1 MSREPSTNREKLAND
16 IWRACDIMRRDNNC
30 GGIMDYLEHLSWV
43 LFLKFLDEQEKA
55 FEREA
60 AIARRS
66 YNYIIDEKYRWSE
79 WVPKAIG
86 EKVWITDRRGTP
98 EWDGET
104 LMHFVRGELLPYLS
118 QLHGSSQREVIA
130 GIFSSDCNIIVCASP
145 YNLKDVLEIV
155 DNIDFL
161 NTDDIHTV
169 SHVYEGLLQK
179 LGNENKMAGEFYTPR
194 PVIRFMVKVIDPQIR
209 ETIYDPACG
218 SCGFL
223 VESFEHLLSYE
234 KGTRDYQKL
243 QESTLFGNEKK
254 ALPALLGT
262 MNLILHGVM
271 LPRIHRR
278 NTLEENIRDVSERF
292 DVILTNPP
300 FGGTENTQIQQNF
313 PVKSNATELLFLE
326 HIMKK
331 LKPRDGARC
340 GIVVPEGTLF
350 RGNAFASVKE
360 ELLTN
365 FKLMM
370 VVSLPQGTFAPY
382 SDVKTALLFFQRPG
396 PTTEVLYYELAL
408 PKDLKKFSKG
418 SSIADKDF
426 TEAVTIWERWQA
438 YRLEKGS
445 RPAPTERSWI
455 ETFDTLAARGY
466 DISSKNPNKPESES
480 LPAPSELTASLLK
493 RHLEF
498 QKTLE
503 RLHTALTMKKEE
515 AL

>member
-1 MSREPSTNREKLAND
+1 MNKGSTTSKEKLAND

-43 LFLKFLDEQEKA
+43 LFLKFLDEQERE
-55 FEREA
+55 FEQEA
-60 AIARRS
+60 VIANRP
-66 YNYIIDEKYRWSE
+66 YIYILEKKYRWSE

-86 EKVWITDRRGTP
+86 EKVWINDRRSTP
-98 EWDGET
+98 EWDGEA
-104 LMHFVRGELLPYLS
+104 LIQFVRGELLPYLAG
-118 QLHGSSQREVIA
+118 LRGSPQRETIA
-130 GIFSSDCNIIVCASP
+130 ALFSERNVIVCASP

-161 NTDDIHTV
+161 STDDIHTV

-194 PVIRFMVKVIDPQIR
+194 PVIRFMVQIIDPQIG
-209 ETIYDPACG
+209 EAIYDPACG

-223 VESFEHLLSYE
+223 VEAFERMRTQE
-234 KGTRDYQKL
+234 QVTRDYEEL

-271 LPRIHRR
+271 LPQIHRR
-278 NTLEENIRDVSERF
+278 NTLEENIRNVSERF

-326 HIMKK
+326 HVMKK

-340 GIVVPEGTLF
+340 GVVVPEGTLF
-350 RGNAFASVKE
+350 RGNAFAAVKE

-365 FKLMM
+365 FNLYM
-370 VVSLPQGTFAPY
+370 VVSLPPGTFAPY
-382 SDVKTALLFFQRPG
+382 SDVKTALLFFECPG
-396 PTTEVLYYELAL
+396 PTTEVLYHELEL

-418 SSIADKDF
+418 SPIADKHF
-426 TEAVTIWERWQA
+426 AEVLAIWKQWKA
-438 YRLEKGS
+438 YRQGMSAHPE
-445 RPAPTERSWI
+445 PTERSWI
-455 ETFDTLAARGY
+455 ETRETLKAREY
-466 DISSKNPNKPESES
+466 DLSAKNPRKSES
-480 LPAPSELTASLLK
+480 GILPPPSELTARLLE
-493 RHLEF
+493 RHIEF
-498 QKTLE
+498 QKMLE
-503 RLHTALTMKKEE
+503 RLHEVVSSQE
-515 AL
+515 ATL